1 MKVYKRSSYISSSHD
16 KNYRRSIMA
25 AGEDDNFD
33 TLTDDQLE
41 DDSFEDSIDNLSDQ
55 VEDLQDSIDDVD
67 DDPVTI
73 DTDNNISNHYIAEC
87 DNCHGI
93 FISAVVESDQEVN
106 SISGICP
113 LCEKETSQLLK
124 WVVRDVNDETE

>member
-1 MKVYKRSSYISSSHD
+1 MKVYKRSSCIHASHD
-16 KNYRRSIMA
+16 KNYRQSIMA
-25 AGEDDNFD
+25 AGEDDSFD

>member
-1 MKVYKRSSYISSSHD
+1 MNIIRSSKSKSNKRSIFAADDDSYFD
-16 KNYRRSIMA
+16 DTLP
-25 AGEDDNFD
+25 EDDEGLGD
-33 TLTDDQLE
+33 TL
-41 DDSFEDSIDNLSDQ
+41 DNLSDQ

-67 DDPVTI
+67 EDSVTI

-113 LCEKETSQLLK
+113 LCEKDTSQLLK
-124 WVVRDVNDETE
+124 WIVRDVNDETE

>member
-1 MKVYKRSSYISSSHD
+1 MNIIRSSKSKSNKRSIFAADDDSYFD
-16 KNYRRSIMA
+16 DTLP
-25 AGEDDNFD
+25 EDDEGLGD
-33 TLTDDQLE
+33 TL
-41 DDSFEDSIDNLSDQ
+41 DNLSDQ

-67 DDPVTI
+67 EDLVTI

-106 SISGICP
+106 SISGTCP
-113 LCEKETSQLLK
+113 LCEKDTSQLLK
-124 WVVRDVNDETE
+124 WIVRDVNDETE

>member
-1 MKVYKRSSYISSSHD
+1 MNIIKSSKSRSNKRSIFAADDDSYFD
-16 KNYRRSIMA
+16 DTLP
-25 AGEDDNFD
+25 EDDEGLGD
-33 TLTDDQLE
+33 TL
-41 DDSFEDSIDNLSDQ
+41 DNLSDQ

-67 DDPVTI
+67 EDSVTI

-113 LCEKETSQLLK
+113 LCEKDTSQVLK
-124 WVVRDVNDETE
+124 WIVKDVNDETE